1 MKSENIIVQNV
12 FKITKLI
19 FNIKKLYSPVN
30 QKITNRNWKS
40 KATLYNQ
47 VFAVAR
53 AIYLKLVFTQ

>member
-30 QKITNRNWKS
+30 QKITNRN
-40 KATLYNQ
+40 
-47 VFAVAR
+47 
-53 AIYLKLVFTQ
+53 